1 MKRARAPTRQETES
15 GRRKTSSRPEDSTC
29 AVQVGADR
37 KKSPPEQSVK
47 RNPFKLRNTS
57 LFHVL
62 FLRVKEKGRKDIWR
76 DGELWRSEKNEIKE
90 EQKTERKK
98 VADK

>member
-1 MKRARAPTRQETES
+1 M
-15 GRRKTSSRPEDSTC
+15 
-29 AVQVGADR
+29 GADR

-62 FLRVKEKGRKDIWR
+62 FLRVKEKGRKDILR

-90 EQKTERKK
+90 EQKTQRKK